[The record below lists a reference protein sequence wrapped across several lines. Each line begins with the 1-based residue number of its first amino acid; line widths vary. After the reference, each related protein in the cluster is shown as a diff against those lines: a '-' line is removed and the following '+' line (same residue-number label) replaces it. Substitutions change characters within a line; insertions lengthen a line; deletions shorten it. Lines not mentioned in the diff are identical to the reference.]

1 MKYDIG
7 GINKRVENSKKRKQS
22 VITSE
27 TLQIFHVPH
36 YTRIKKY
43 YSHIP
48 EEQLSTTDLDDII
61 VINNEDINNAY
72 INEAPTPCS
81 IM

>member
-48 EEQLSTTDLDDII
+48 EEQLSFVSNCIKAFDII
-61 VINNEDINNAY
+61 NLKDIQELKLNSF
-72 INEAPTPCS
+72 CF
-81 IM
+81 